1 VSRHSTVEAVS
12 VLGTDPDLGVGIAT
26 PDLAAAQQRAVAACV
41 RLDPPDWDPSEFQTE
56 RARRWLGLLV
66 VDGLLLRCV
75 TVGEAPACELFAAG
89 DLVRPW
95 DADGQYDPLSIA
107 VAWRVFEPTR
117 LAVLDDRFAARVSP
131 WPSISTQL
139 LSGVARR
146 ARYLSLTN
154 AVTHMPR
161 VQDRLLLS
169 FWLLAERWGKV
180 GRDGVRITLPL
191 THEVLAMLI
200 GARRPS
206 VTVAARQLAEAGLLK
221 RPTRDQWLL
230 THDAIDRLRQN
241 SVGLA
246 ADHPNGKRAPRGGQ
260 AT

>member
-1 VSRHSTVEAVS
+1 
-12 VLGTDPDLGVGIAT
+12 VG
-26 PDLAAAQQRAVAACV
+26 D
-41 RLDPPDWDPSEFQTE
+41 
-56 RARRWLGLLV
+56 
-66 VDGLLLRCV
+66 
-75 TVGEAPACELFAAG
+75 APACELFAAG

-95 DADGQYDPLSIA
+95 DADGEYDPLSIA

-131 WPSISTQL
+131 WPSIGAQL
-139 LSGVARR
+139 LGRVARR
-146 ARYLSLTN
+146 ARYLSLAN

-180 GRDGVRITLPL
+180 GHDGVRISLPL

-206 VTVAARQLAEAGLLK
+206 VTVATRQLGDAGLLK

-230 THDAIDRLRQN
+230 THEAVDRLRQN
-241 SVGLA
+241 SGNLA
-246 ADHPNGKRAPRGGQ
+246 DGCPGQSRLSGEPRQ
-260 AT
+260 